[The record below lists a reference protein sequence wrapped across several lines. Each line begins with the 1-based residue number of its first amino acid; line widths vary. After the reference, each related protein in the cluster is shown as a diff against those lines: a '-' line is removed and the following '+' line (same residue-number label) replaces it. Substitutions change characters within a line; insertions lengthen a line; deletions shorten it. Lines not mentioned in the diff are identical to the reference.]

1 MKTMT
6 FHAEGGRV
14 TFPNDKAMDLDTF
27 REWISSDELP
37 EKCTAYYHR
46 GLMGV
51 DMSKEQLFSHT
62 DVKSEFGAVLRT
74 FAKRH
79 DLGIYFTN
87 GILLTNYHA
96 LLSCNP
102 DGTFVSHDAFETRRV
117 RAIQGASEGFVELDG
132 SPDMVLEVVS
142 DSSVKKDTQTLV
154 KAYWEAEIPEYWLVD
169 ARGEQPIF
177 RILKHGPKGYTD
189 VRKSAGWLKSTVFEA
204 SFKLTKT
211 VNRHGHPTYTI
222 EVKR

>member
-1 MKTMT
+1 
-6 FHAEGGRV
+6 
-14 TFPNDKAMDLDTF
+14 
-27 REWISSDELP
+27 
-37 EKCTAYYHR
+37 
-46 GLMGV
+46 MGV
-51 DMSKEQLFSHT
+51 DMSKEQLYTHAA
-62 DVKSEFGAVLRT
+62 VKTR
-74 FAKRH
+74 FAIALGGLVDQN
-79 DLGIYFTN
+79 DLGEFFSN
-87 GILLTNYHA
+87 GVLLTNYHA
-96 LLSCNP
+96 LHSCNP

-117 RAIQGASEGFVELDG
+117 RAIQGASDGFVELDG

-169 ARGEQPIF
+169 ARGEQPTF